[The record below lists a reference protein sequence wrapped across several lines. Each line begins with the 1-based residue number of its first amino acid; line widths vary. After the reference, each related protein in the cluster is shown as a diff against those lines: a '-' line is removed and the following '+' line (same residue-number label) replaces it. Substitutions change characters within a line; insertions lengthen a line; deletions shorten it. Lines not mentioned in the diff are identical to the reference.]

1 MSVNPKTQHDISKK
15 MYLSLEH
22 QYNSDILNAESSL
35 HIYFNNFSVSKENT
49 SNFEEMD
56 KLIDEIAFAQKK
68 LDILQQK
75 FSKYNSIYVPP
86 INYEYRRP
94 SP

>member
-1 MSVNPKTQHDISKK
+1 
-15 MYLSLEH
+15 
-22 QYNSDILNAESSL
+22 
-35 HIYFNNFSVSKENT
+35 
-49 SNFEEMD
+49 MD